1 MNRLESLN
9 YQQIDNSLKDYK
21 VKNKTVLIVDDEK
34 DIRNIISYNLEK
46 QGLKCITANNGDE
59 ALEKLSQSP
68 DLIILDIMMPSKD
81 GYEVCRT
88 IRQQGNTV
96 PIIFLTAMDR
106 EFDEVKGL
114 DYGGDDYLR
123 KPFSPNLLVA
133 RINAIFRRI
142 DKIKQKGAVIEYD
155 DLKINIESYTA
166 EIDGK
171 ELTLPRKEF
180 ELLAFFMSQPNKV
193 FTRESLLS
201 SIWEDDVYVVDRT
214 IDVHINRIRS
224 KLLNYKN
231 CIETVKGVGYRFR
244 PTNK

>member
-9 YQQIDNSLKDYK
+9 YQQIDNSLEEYK

-106 EFDEVKGL
+106 
-114 DYGGDDYLR
+114 
-123 KPFSPNLLVA
+123 
-133 RINAIFRRI
+133 
-142 DKIKQKGAVIEYD
+142 
-155 DLKINIESYTA
+155 
-166 EIDGK
+166 
-171 ELTLPRKEF
+171 
-180 ELLAFFMSQPNKV
+180 
-193 FTRESLLS
+193 
-201 SIWEDDVYVVDRT
+201 
-214 IDVHINRIRS
+214 
-224 KLLNYKN
+224 
-231 CIETVKGVGYRFR
+231 
-244 PTNK
+244 

>member
-1 MNRLESLN
+1 MDRLEILN
-9 YQQIDNSLKDYK
+9 YQQVASSWKDYK
-21 VKNKTVLIVDDEK
+21 MKNKTVLIVDDEK
-34 DIRNIISYNLEK
+34 DIRNIIKYNLEQK
-46 QGLKCITANNGDE
+46 GLKCITANDGEE
-59 ALEKLSQSP
+59 ALKKLSDSP

-88 IRQQGNTV
+88 IREQGNTV

-106 EFDEVKGL
+106 EFDEIKGL
-114 DYGGDDYLR
+114 EYGGDDYIR
-123 KPFSPNLLVA
+123 KPFSPNLLIA
-133 RINAIFRRI
+133 RINSIFRRV

-155 DLKINIESYTA
+155 DLKINIESYIA

-180 ELLAFFMSQPNKV
+180 ELLAFFMSQPNKI
-193 FTRESLLS
+193 FTREALLS

>member
-1 MNRLESLN
+1 MNRLESL
-9 YQQIDNSLKDYK
+9 YYKQIDNSLEEYK

-68 DLIILDIMMPSKD
+68 DLIILDIMMPSKN

-133 RINAIFRRI
+133 RINAIFRRL
-142 DKIKQKGAVIEYD
+142 DRIKQKGVIVEYD
-155 DLKINIESYTA
+155 GLEINTDTYIA
-166 EIDGK
+166 KIDGK
-171 ELTLPRKEF
+171 EISLPRKEF

>member
-1 MNRLESLN
+1 M
-9 YQQIDNSLKDYK
+9 
-21 VKNKTVLIVDDEK
+21 KNKTVLIVDDEK

-133 RINAIFRRI
+133 RINSIFRRV
-142 DKIKQKGAVIEYD
+142 DKIKQKFAVIEFD

>member
-9 YQQIDNSLKDYK
+9 YQQVNNSWKDYK
-21 VKNKTVLIVDDEK
+21 MKNKTVLIVDDEK
-34 DIRNIISYNLEK
+34 DIRNIIKYNLEK
-46 QGLKCITANNGDE
+46 QGLKCISANDGDE
-59 ALEKLSQSP
+59 ALEKLSHSP

-106 EFDEVKGL
+106 EFDEIKGL
-114 DYGGDDYLR
+114 EYGGDDYLR

-133 RINAIFRRI
+133 RINAIFRRL
-142 DKIKQKGAVIEYD
+142 DKIKQKGAVVEYD
-155 DLKINIESYTA
+155 GLKINTDTYISEV
-166 EIDGK
+166 DGK

-180 ELLAFFMSQPNKV
+180 ELLAFFMNQPNKI
-193 FTRESLLS
+193 FTREALLS
-201 SIWEDDVYVVDRT
+201 SIWEEDVYVVDRT

-224 KLLNYKN
+224 KLSNYKN
-231 CIETVKGVGYRFR
+231 YIETVKGVGYRFR